1 MISQLEKD
9 LRIER
14 RRLLNEA
21 IKKFGIK
28 TSALSLLT
36 GISDGNISNYKTGA
50 SEITEENWGKLQK
63 GIETISNEQPP
74 LPNIEVEKWEYVAQ
88 QLKNQGNVVINKN
101 KIKNIAQYMI
111 DLKLNGFDCSYEV
124 ANDGYIISLS
134 KNSKPMVEKVI
145 QSKKVVEPTVDV
157 VAKARKMHEDA
168 LVLHEEALKLQ
179 ASTEEIVKSVD
190 EMEAKF
196 TLATQEDVDKIVPG
210 MREGIPAF
218 NEMLNELFPDD
229 KYEQITITEQDIL
242 EAVEHNQKM
251 MHSLPPEEE
260 AELKELADEQ
270 LIKCGLSKES
280 KEDSFINFL
289 KDRFT
294 HEEIKGFIRGIT
306 ILSVLDEDYQ
316 KASYFIDYFI
326 NNGYAPEE
334 MRL

>member
-1 MISQLEKD
+1 MISQEEKE
-9 LRIER
+9 LRIQR
-14 RRLLNEA
+14 RKLLNEA

-28 TSALSLLT
+28 TSVLSLQT

-50 SEITEENWGKLQK
+50 SEITEENWSKLQK
-63 GIETISNEQPP
+63 GIETISSGQPP

-124 ANDGYIISLS
+124 ANDGYIISLT

-145 QSKKVVEPTVDV
+145 QPKQVVEPTVDV
-157 VAKARKMHEDA
+157 LAKVHKMHEDA
-168 LVLHEEALKLQ
+168 LVLHQEALKIQ
-179 ASTEEIVKSVD
+179 QSTEEILKEATIDLD
-190 EMEAKF
+190 EPKYKMPEYAPGGTIEF
-196 TLATQEDVDKIVPG
+196 IDPNFVPTTKTYSP
-210 MREGIPAF
+210 M
-218 NEMLNELFPDD
+218 DD
-229 KYEQITITEQDIL
+229 IQITITDQDIL

-280 KEDSFINFL
+280 KEESFINFL

-326 NNGYAPEE
+326 NNGYVPEE